1 MMSECVGDV
10 RIGKRSLRERK
21 KQGAEGEGRLVCVEL
36 SRAKGMADS
45 EELPR
50 PHLMELPA
58 ASV

>member
-1 MMSECVGDV
+1 MSECAGDV
-10 RIGKRSLRERK
+10 RIGKGVYVKKRSKGQR
-21 KQGAEGEGRLVCVEL
+21 AEGRLVCVEL